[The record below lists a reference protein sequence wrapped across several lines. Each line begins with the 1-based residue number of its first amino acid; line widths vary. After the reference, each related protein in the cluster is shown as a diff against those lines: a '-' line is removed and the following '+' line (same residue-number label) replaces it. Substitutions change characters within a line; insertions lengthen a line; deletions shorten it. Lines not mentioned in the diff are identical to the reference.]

1 MSEKSRPIDIVLVAD
16 KKGRAEMLRDELE
29 AAGVTGN
36 IRRLEPAGGA
46 VDCARQGGRYKH
58 RPLPDLFMFD
68 YSQPDEYKTTILN
81 KIAFGSE
88 KTKAPVVLLTSPD
101 STESLQAGEVDDGEA
116 IMFWPTRLESFCK
129 KLEPQNQNHLLKAL
143 RTLYEFGPILLKTP
157 ENVLREDA
165 RELAAAN

>member
-1 MSEKSRPIDIVLVAD
+1 MSEKARPIDIVLVAD
-16 KKGRAEMLRDELE
+16 NKGRAEMLRNELE

-46 VDCARQGGRYKH
+46 VDCARQGGRYRH

-68 YSQPDEYKTTILN
+68 YSHPDEYKTTILN
-81 KIAFGSE
+81 KIAFGSG
-88 KTKAPVVLLTSPD
+88 KTKVPVVLLTSPD
-101 STESLQAGEVDDGEA
+101 STESLQAGEVDDGQA

-129 KLEPQNQNHLLKAL
+129 KLEPRNQNHLLKAL
-143 RTLYEFGPILLKTP
+143 RTLYQFGPILLKTP
-157 ENVLREDA
+157 EKVLKQDA

>member
-1 MSEKSRPIDIVLVAD
+1 MSEKARPIDIVLVAD
-16 KKGRAEMLRDELE
+16 KKGRAEMLRIELE

-36 IRRLEPAGGA
+36 IRRLDPAGGA
-46 VDCARQGGRYKH
+46 VDCARQGGRYRH
-58 RPLPDLFMFD
+58 RPLPDLFIFD
-68 YSQPDEYKTTILN
+68 YSHPDEYKTTILI

-101 STESLQAGEVDDGEA
+101 STESLQAGEVDDGKA

-129 KLEPQNQNHLLKAL
+129 KLEPRNQNHLLKSL

-157 ENVLREDA
+157 EKILQEDA